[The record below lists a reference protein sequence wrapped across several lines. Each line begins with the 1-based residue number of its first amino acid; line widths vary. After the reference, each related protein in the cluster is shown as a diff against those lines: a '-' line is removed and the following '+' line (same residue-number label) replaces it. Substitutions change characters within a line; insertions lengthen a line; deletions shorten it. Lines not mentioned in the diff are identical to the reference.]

1 MSRIGK
7 LPLPLPKSVEV
18 TTSGQ
23 TVKVKGP
30 LGELNRTLAEGISVS
45 IEDGIV
51 TVALN
56 KTSKKPVSRLPI
68 NKLESLNKQLLSLL
82 FKVYKTSEFPLL

>member
-18 TTSGQ
+18 TASGQ

-30 LGELNRTLAEGISVS
+30 LGELNRTLA
-45 IEDGIV
+45 
-51 TVALN
+51 T
-56 KTSKKPVSRLPI
+56 KK
-68 NKLESLNKQLLSLL
+68 E
-82 FKVYKTSEFPLL
+82 